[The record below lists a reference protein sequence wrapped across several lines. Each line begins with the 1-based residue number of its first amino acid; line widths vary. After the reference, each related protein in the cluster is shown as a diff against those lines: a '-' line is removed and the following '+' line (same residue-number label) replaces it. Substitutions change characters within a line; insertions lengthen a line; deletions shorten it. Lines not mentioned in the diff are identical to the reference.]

1 MCISVRCGGC
11 GQQVPPHTGLHPPP
25 PGTVY
30 MDFVGVWPTCP
41 SSHRPSPASTRYTGT
56 VYLDFVGGVANR
68 SLLTQVLTR
77 LHQVQYTSI
86 PGLCGG
92 CDQQV
97 PSYTGRYL
105 PQPGTHTIYCTW
117 RQADEEEKIG
127 NYFFIGKILS
137 CIIYWLLRKYLEI
150 SIKSWTSKSKYM
162 NQESLDQH
170 QIKKNIKRNEKWK
183 SRI

>member
-1 MCISVRCGGC
+1 MKLLLLERAGPDIPDCGLCGGC
-11 GQQVPPHTGLHPPP
+11 GQQVPPHTGHHPPP

-30 MDFVGVWPTCP
+30 
-41 SSHRPSPASTRYTGT
+41 
-56 VYLDFVGGVANR
+56 LDCVGGVANS

-77 LHQVQYTSI
+77 LHQVHYTSI

-127 NYFFIGKILS
+127 NYFFIGRILS
-137 CIIYWLLRKYLEI
+137 CIIY
-150 SIKSWTSKSKYM
+150 
-162 NQESLDQH
+162 
-170 QIKKNIKRNEKWK
+170 
-183 SRI
+183 

>member
-1 MCISVRCGGC
+1 MWGVGPTGPSSHRSSPASTRYSIPGLCGGC
-11 GQQVPPHTGLHPPP
+11 GQQVPPHTGPHPPP
-25 PGTVY
+25 P
-30 MDFVGVWPTCP
+30 
-41 SSHRPSPASTRYTGT
+41 GT

-127 NYFFIGKILS
+127 NYFFIGKIFS